1 MKCLVCGKN
10 YNDYECPRCGFPD
23 LQLPLGKE
31 LEEARKKVQPKI
43 DAHRAEFL
51 KKIEVGI
58 KVYYWKDQDGVLAA
72 DREEKCSFGSG
83 SALYG
88 KTVWLDQKFAR
99 VPEEKTLP
107 IWLYIRVDGTE
118 HERIV
123 ELPNLQ
129 EAQLQEIG
137 LSMDNGFEL
146 CLMLRNDSGTPVYSN
161 RFSLFD

>member
-1 MKCLVCGKN
+1 M
-10 YNDYECPRCGFPD
+10 
-23 LQLPLGKE
+23 
-31 LEEARKKVQPKI
+31 
-43 DAHRAEFL
+43 
-51 KKIEVGI
+51 GI

-72 DREEKCSFGSG
+72 DREEKRSFGSG
-83 SALYG
+83 NALYG

-107 IWLYIRVDGTE
+107 IRLYIRVDGTE
-118 HERIV
+118 HERTV

-137 LSMDNGFEL
+137 LSMDNDFGL
-146 CLMLRNDSGTPVYSN
+146 CLMLRNDSGTPVYSK

>member
-1 MKCLVCGKN
+1 MG
-10 YNDYECPRCGFPD
+10 PRCGFPD
-23 LQLPLGKE
+23 LQLQLGKE
-31 LEEARKKVQPKI
+31 LQEARKKVQPKI
-43 DAHRAEFL
+43 DAYRAEFL

-72 DREEKCSFGSG
+72 AREEKCSFGSG

-137 LSMDNGFEL
+137 LSMDAGFEL
-146 CLMLRNDSGTPVYSN
+146 CLMMRNDSGTPVYSN